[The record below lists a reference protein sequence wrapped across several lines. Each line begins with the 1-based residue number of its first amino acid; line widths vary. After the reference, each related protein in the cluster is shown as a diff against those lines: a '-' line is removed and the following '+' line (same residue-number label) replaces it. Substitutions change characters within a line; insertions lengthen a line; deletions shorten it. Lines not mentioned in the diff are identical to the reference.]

1 MSYQHNINRE
11 LAKSDN
17 LDNYAKEYKTFNGF
31 TFDDSQDL
39 TYDGRL
45 ECKTITG
52 QNQIFFRNESNIYT
66 PLNASF
72 QRFYEQFNAVTAI
85 PSGVGV
91 QTDLVSNGNSLGSF
105 ILPPNNLRRG
115 SIYRVKATGNIDT
128 ANTNKILKFRFF
140 QGAILVSETPNIL
153 LPNLQAGSTW
163 RLELELFNV
172 QIGAPGTASIS
183 SSGVFDFI
191 DSPTGNVTRISFS
204 GENNTTYDTTIQAL
218 AKITAE
224 WISQNAGLTLDV
236 QRMRF
241 EVLI

>member
-1 MSYQHNINRE
+1 MSYQHNINRD

-17 LDNYAKEYKTFNGF
+17 LENYAKEYKTFNGF
-31 TFDDSQDL
+31 TFDDSQNL

-52 QNQIFFRNESNIYT
+52 QNQLCFRNESNIYT

-72 QRFYEQFNAVTAI
+72 QRFYEQFNTVVAV
-85 PSGVGV
+85 PVGVGV
-91 QTDLVSNGNSLGSF
+91 QTDLISNGNALGSS

-115 SIYRVKATGNIDT
+115 SIYRVKANGNIYT
-128 ANTNKILKFRFF
+128 ENSNKQIKFRFF
-140 QGAILVSETPNIL
+140 EGVTLVSETPIIL

-163 RLELELFNV
+163 RLELELFNIQV
-172 QIGAPGTASIS
+172 GQAGTASIS

-191 DSPTGNVTRISFS
+191 DSPTGNVSRISFS
-204 GENNTTYDTTIQAL
+204 GQNNTTYDTTIQSSAR
-218 AKITAE
+218 ITAE

>member
-1 MSYQHNINRE
+1 MSYQHNINRD

-31 TFDDSQDL
+31 TFDDSQEL

-45 ECKTITG
+45 ECKSITG
-52 QNQIFFRNESNIYT
+52 QNQLFFRNESNIYT

-72 QRFYEQFNAVTAI
+72 QRFYEQFNTVVAV
-85 PSGVGV
+85 PVGVGV
-91 QTDLVSNGNSLGSF
+91 QTDLISNGNALGSS

-115 SIYRVKATGNIDT
+115 SIYKVTASGDIDT
-128 ANTNKILKFRFF
+128 QNTNKQIKFRFF
-140 QGAILVSETPNIL
+140 QGNVLVSQTPNIF

-163 RLELELFNV
+163 NLILELFNIQV
-172 QIGAPGTASIS
+172 GPAGTAIIS
-183 SSGVFDFI
+183 TSGVFDFI

-204 GENNTTYDTTIQAL
+204 GTNNTTYDTTIQSS

-224 WISQNAGLTLDV
+224 WINQTAGLSLTLK
-236 QRMRF
+236 RMRF